1 MPIFGYHP
9 ILANALE
16 FALSKATI
24 EGKITIFFL
33 LCVSLLSWTVI
44 FSKIGQLARA
54 SKATRKFYH
63 AYGETHDPL
72 ELSRS
77 GKKFV
82 NAPAYDV
89 YCVAVDAVTYHL
101 EHGVAQANG
110 ERRMSTVRFDQVR
123 VAMER
128 ATSDQILILEKGMV
142 VLTTAV
148 AGGPFLGLLGT
159 VWGVMETFAAIAQ
172 AAAASLTA
180 MAPGVAGA
188 LIATVVG
195 LFVAIPAMFAH
206 NFMVT
211 RVRSITQ
218 QLDSFAS
225 ELAANLE
232 LATVDSSIVEK
243 HARVI
248 APTNTVIAHSA
259 PAHQREIAVG
269 ASKN

>member
-1 MPIFGYHP
+1 MKLSD
-9 ILANALE
+9 IL
-16 FALSKATI
+16 KQ
-24 EGKITIFFL
+24 
-33 LCVSLLSWTVI
+33 VSHTGLRGAGDRVV
-44 FSKIGQLARA
+44 
-54 SKATRKFYH
+54 
-63 AYGETHDPL
+63 
-72 ELSRS
+72 S
-77 GKKFV
+77 GV
-82 NAPAYDV
+82 AYDSRK
-89 YCVAVDAVTYHL
+89 VAAD
-101 EHGVAQANG
+101 
-110 ERRMSTVRFDQVR
+110 S
-123 VAMER
+123 
-128 ATSDQILILEKGMV
+128 
-142 VLTTAV
+142 
-148 AGGPFLGLLGT
+148 
-159 VWGVMETFAAIAQ
+159 
-172 AAAASLTA
+172 
-180 MAPGVAGA
+180 
-188 LIATVVG
+188 